1 MEELSSVKIKGET
14 FNKLNSL
21 LIPIELNKNKYHL
34 KIDCEDDIITFE
46 LADIEQIPCINYI
59 RTMNFEEIKELN
71 QLFILL
77 KTYNDFYDYLN
88 FLSKNKKINIKK
100 DKDKISIILLVE
112 VLSKQQE
119 IKIDLLPEKKDFE
132 LRMNNKIKEI
142 DDLKSKIDLKLK
154 EIEDLKKQINEYSK
168 ENEDLKKQN
177 IKLITKIDSEKNHLS
192 ITFILDSLIYTIG
205 IMIFLLII
213 LIGILSVLKT
223 DSNEIYEKIGKL
235 KKKIFVNAFSKFNNF
250 NQSIIMKRDENDMIF
265 SEIQNKMNKPIKEIK
280 KLYQATIDGGE
291 PEIFHKKCDNISNTL
306 VLIKSEGNRRFGGFT
321 PIPWKSY
328 FSKPEDIQNKT
339 FIFSLD
345 NKKIYYLKST
355 FLIAAY
361 QDKGYGPCFGYL
373 DDINKRKSN

>member
-1 MEELSSVKIKGET
+1 
-14 FNKLNSL
+14 
-21 LIPIELNKNKYHL
+21 
-34 KIDCEDDIITFE
+34 
-46 LADIEQIPCINYI
+46 
-59 RTMNFEEIKELN
+59 MNFEEIKELN

-119 IKIDLLPEKKDFE
+119 IQIDLLPEKKDFE

-205 IMIFLLII
+205 IMIFLIII
-213 LIGILSVLKT
+213 LIGILSVFKT

-235 KKKIFVNAFSKFNNF
+235 KKKFLVMPLANL
-250 NQSIIMKRDENDMIF
+250 II
-265 SEIQNKMNKPIKEIK
+265 
-280 KLYQATIDGGE
+280 
-291 PEIFHKKCDNISNTL
+291 
-306 VLIKSEGNRRFGGFT
+306 LINLLS
-321 PIPWKSY
+321 
-328 FSKPEDIQNKT
+328 
-339 FIFSLD
+339 
-345 NKKIYYLKST
+345 
-355 FLIAAY
+355 
-361 QDKGYGPCFGYL
+361 
-373 DDINKRKSN
+373 

>member
-1 MEELSSVKIKGET
+1 MEELPSIKIEEET
-14 FNKLNSL
+14 FNKLNL
-21 LIPIELNKNKYHL
+21 ILIPIELNKNKYHL
-34 KIDCEDDIITFE
+34 KINCEDDIITFE
-46 LADIEQIPCINYI
+46 LVDIEKIPCVNYI

-71 QLFILL
+71 QLFKLL
-77 KTYNDFYDYLN
+77 KTYNDFYDYIN

-100 DKDKISIILLVE
+100 DKDKISIILLVD

-119 IKIDLLPEKKDFE
+119 IQIDLLPEKKDFE
-132 LRMNNKIKEI
+132 LRMNKKIKEMN
-142 DDLKSKIDLKLK
+142 DLKSKFDLKLK
-154 EIEDLKKQINEYSK
+154 EIEDLKKQINECSK

-223 DSNEIYEKIGKL
+223 DNNELFKKLYKIIFDNEISKI
-235 KKKIFVNAFSKFNNF
+235 NDF
-250 NQSIIMKRDENDMIF
+250 NQSIIMKRDENNMIF

-291 PEIFHKKCDNISNTL
+291 PENFHKKCDNISNTL

-328 FSKPEDIQNKT
+328 YSKDEDIENKT

-373 DDINKRKSN
+373 DDIVIKGNPIKE